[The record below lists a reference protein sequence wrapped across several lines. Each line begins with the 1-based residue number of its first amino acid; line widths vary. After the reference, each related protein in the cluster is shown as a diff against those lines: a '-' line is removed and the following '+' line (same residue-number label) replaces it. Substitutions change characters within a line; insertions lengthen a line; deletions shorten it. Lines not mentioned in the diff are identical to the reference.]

1 MTWHPPD
8 TAPKDGT
15 PILGDFDWPTPN
27 FAVWDQCHEEWAIV
41 TVEASQMENGKTH
54 TFLEIDTEKHHHLKR
69 WLPLPP

>member
-1 MTWHPPD
+1 MPWQPPD

-15 PILGDFDWPTPN
+15 PILGDFGWSSPN

-41 TVEASQMENGKTH
+41 TVETSPMENRKPH
-54 TFLEIDTEKHHHLKR
+54 TSLEIDTEKPENLKR